1 MAVKF
6 KKGLKTITV
15 KTIGGATI
23 TASDTVDA
31 PVASN
36 ALAEFEAFQ
45 TMHIKGENKVTE
57 VPFHAVDNI
66 EVTTALSEEQTRKDP
81 YCVEETPEP

>member
-15 KTIGGATI
+15 KTIGGTTI

-36 ALAEFEAFQ
+36 ALAEFEAFA

-66 EVTTALSEEQTRKDP
+66 EVTTAESEEQTRPDP
-81 YCVEETPEP
+81 YGCE